1 MNISSRTRAF
11 LATTGFTTGQHQGL
25 TIEAQGINQF
35 EHNQVLVCGRVKQTG
50 TDSNQSAVIT
60 SVEISRSSEETF
72 QEIKVL
78 RAEALRLSADH

>member
-1 MNISSRTRAF
+1 VA
-11 LATTGFTTGQHQGL
+11 
-25 TIEAQGINQF
+25 EK
-35 EHNQVLVCGRVKQTG
+35 KQTG
-50 TDSNQSAVIT
+50 TDNNQSAIIT